1 MAIRCSG
8 TLIVV
13 RRHFVWGGVVV
24 LVVEFLARPKK
35 DLFHDSGRRSSI
47 GSTDNSSV
55 NSLESRKESLNSN
68 QDFKFPWL
76 GLGRCRGFRVLALTS
91 GLQLLLHATMDTT
104 RTEQIT
110 KIGR

>member
-35 DLFHDSGRRSSI
+35 DLFHG
-47 GSTDNSSV
+47 
-55 NSLESRKESLNSN
+55 
-68 QDFKFPWL
+68 F
-76 GLGRCRGFRVLALTS
+76 FRVLELPRS
-91 GLQLLLHATMDTT
+91 LFVHDHAMAEMIHFSESWSRV
-104 RTEQIT
+104 RTF
-110 KIGR
+110 